1 MIWGGI
7 SDGVVLVSAS
17 KDLWTRPWPAH
28 GDVHSMTSSSYRKI
42 VLALVPVVAFLAV
55 LFYLQDAGSKT
66 HHTATQYGT
75 VPRGGGTLVFATER
89 EPLCLDPHVYGDMPQ
104 VYIAEQYLDRLVSM
118 DEQGMLHPWLATS
131 WEVADGGLTYIF
143 HLRHDVTFTDGTR
156 FDATAV
162 KSNLDHMVDP
172 ATQSGTA
179 GGYIRQ
185 YTRTD
190 ILDPYTVA
198 VHLSS
203 PYSAFLNVLAQ
214 GFLGIESPKAL
225 SRPRDV
231 NCQSPV
237 GSGPF
242 IITHWDHQSE
252 VVLKKNPAYAW
263 APPTSRHQGPA
274 WLDGIVWR
282 FVSEPSVRF
291 AMLQAGE
298 VGVID
303 SVPPESETPAKSNP
317 DVSLLMADR
326 PGNPTNGTL
335 NTLRPPF
342 NDIRV
347 REAFIRSADIDGA
360 LGSIFFHHYAR
371 AGGPL
376 SPSTPDYSPDFE
388 HTKDYD
394 PKRANELLDAA
405 GWQDRDPE
413 GYRVREGKR
422 LIVHIPISTVLAP
435 ADRTLWEQVQATA
448 RQTGF
453 DVRMEPLS
461 ETANIARSD
470 AWDYDV
476 RIGYWNTNTPDVL
489 RIVFGSAFT
498 NHFQH
503 GIHQNA
509 SGYSSPAFDKVVAQ
523 ALATQDARQRQALY
537 RQAQEI
543 IAKAHL
549 QITTYSQ
556 TTRLGVFSNVHD
568 VRIEPSLRVIN
579 FHDAWMTP

>member
-1 MIWGGI
+1 MIGFHGH
-7 SDGVVLVSAS
+7 GRVLIFFPVMLSLAALAYCHDRGNRAQQARVSPLS
-17 KDLWTRPWPAH
+17 TPQ
-28 GDVHSMTSSSYRKI
+28 I
-42 VLALVPVVAFLAV
+42 
-55 LFYLQDAGSKT
+55 
-66 HHTATQYGT
+66 
-75 VPRGGGTLVFATER
+75 GGTLVFATER

-118 DEQGMLHPWLATS
+118 DDQGNIHPWLATS
-131 WEVADGGLTYIF
+131 WEIADGGLTYVF
-143 HLRHDVTFTDGTR
+143 HLRHDVTFSDGTR
-156 FDATAV
+156 FDAAAV
-162 KSNLDHMVDP
+162 KRNLDHMVDP

-185 YTRTD
+185 YARTD
-190 ILDPYTVA
+190 ILDPYTAA

-214 GFLGIESPKAL
+214 GFLGIESPTAL
-225 SRPRDV
+225 ARPRDV
-231 NCQSPV
+231 NCQNPI

-242 IITHWDHQSE
+242 IITQWDHQSE
-252 VVLKKNPAYAW
+252 VVLKRNPAYAW
-263 APPTSRHQGPA
+263 APPTAHHQGPA

-282 FVSEPSVRF
+282 FISEPSVRF

-303 SVPPESETPAKSNP
+303 SVPPEGETPANANP
-317 DVSLLMADR
+317 DLSLLIADR

-371 AGGPL
+371 AGAPL

-388 HTKDYD
+388 HTKDYN
-394 PKRANELLDAA
+394 PELANALLDEA
-405 GWQDRDPE
+405 GWKGRDLN

-422 LIVHIPISTVLAP
+422 LIVHIPISMVLAP

-453 DVRMEPLS
+453 DVRLEPLS

-498 NHFQH
+498 NHFQQ

-509 SGYSSPAFDKVVAQ
+509 SGYSSSMFDRVVEQ
-523 ALATQDARQRQALY
+523 ALAVQEPPQRKALY
-537 RQAQEI
+537 QQAQEI

-556 TTRLGVFSNVHD
+556 TTRLGVYRNVHD